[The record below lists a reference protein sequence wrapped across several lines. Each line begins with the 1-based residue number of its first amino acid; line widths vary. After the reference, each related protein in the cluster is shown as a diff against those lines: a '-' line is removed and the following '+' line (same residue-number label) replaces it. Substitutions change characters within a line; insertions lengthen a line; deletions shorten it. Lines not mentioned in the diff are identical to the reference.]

1 MISMSQR
8 TTTTPALPGKDAKA
22 LARALDAGDVTVF
35 VDGTALRLPPAAR
48 DAVLDLLRRLGS
60 GDAVSI
66 SSTAAPAAVPEGGHD
81 PLLTTSQAAS
91 AAGISHTYLR
101 NLTDAGVIPVEYR
114 GTHRRIRMSDVESW
128 LQEQRSASA
137 AKAAGQK

>member
-1 MISMSQR
+1 MSQS
-8 TTTTPALPGKDAKA
+8 TTTTQALPGKDAKM
-22 LARALDAGDVTVF
+22 LARALSAGDVTVF

-48 DAVLDLLRRLGS
+48 DAVLDLLVRLGS
-60 GDAVSI
+60 GTAVSV
-66 SSTAAPAAVPEGGHD
+66 SSVAAPAAAEAGGHD

-128 LQEQRSASA
+128 LQAQRAASA
-137 AKAAGQK
+137 AKATGQEK